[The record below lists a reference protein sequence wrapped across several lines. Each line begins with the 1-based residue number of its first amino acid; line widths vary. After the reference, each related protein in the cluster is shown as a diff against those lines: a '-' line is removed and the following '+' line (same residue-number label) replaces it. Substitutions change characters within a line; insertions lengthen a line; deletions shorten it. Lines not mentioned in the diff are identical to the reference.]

1 MSTKA
6 KSGVTKTT
14 LAQEQGISRTSLYYQ
29 PKQPDKDWLLKNQ
42 IEQVLKDNHS
52 YGHRRIA
59 QELGRNKKAV
69 LRVMKLFGIKPY
81 RRRGRKWHKAKDN
94 GRIYPNLLHSLDFP
108 DKPNMVWV
116 SDFTRLPFHGK
127 VIYLATVMD
136 IFDRRVKGWCL
147 LNSHTVQLTLT
158 ALMAAVEKYGRPE
171 ILHSDQGSEYKS
183 LVYTSFAESLGLRL
197 SMSHKSAP
205 WENGYQESFYSQFK
219 VDLGDWNRFKTL
231 GELAVAVYLQI
242 HYYNTRRIH
251 SKLKMPPAVYARQRI
266 LTSNYV
272 AVRV

>member
-1 MSTKA
+1 MSAKA
-6 KSGVTKTT
+6 KPGITKTA
-14 LAQEQGISRTSLYYQ
+14 LAREQGISRTSLYYQ
-29 PKQPDKDWLLKNQ
+29 PKQPAKDWLLKNQ
-42 IEQVLKDNHS
+42 IEQVLKEHPS

-59 QELGRNKKAV
+59 QEAHRNKKAV

-81 RRRGRKWHKAKDN
+81 RRRGRKWCKAKDN
-94 GRIYPNLLHSLDFP
+94 GRIYSNLLQTLDFP
-108 DKPNMVWV
+108 DRPNMVWV
-116 SDFTRLPFHGK
+116 SDFTRLPFHGQ

-147 LNSHTVQLTLT
+147 LNSHTVQLTVT
-158 ALMAAVEKYGRPE
+158 ALMAAVEQYGRPM

-183 LVYTSFAESLGLRL
+183 LVYTSLAESLGIRL

-205 WENGYQESFYSQFK
+205 WENGYQESFYAQFK

-242 HYYNTRRIH
+242 HYYNNSRIH
-251 SKLKMPPAVYARQRI
+251 SKLKMPPAVYARQHS